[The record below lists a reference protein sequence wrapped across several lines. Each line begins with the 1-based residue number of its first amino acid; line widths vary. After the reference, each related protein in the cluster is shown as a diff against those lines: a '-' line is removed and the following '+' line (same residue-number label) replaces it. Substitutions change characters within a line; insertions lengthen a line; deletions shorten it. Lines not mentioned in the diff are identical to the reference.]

1 MNGIEFA
8 RIMPTMRRYGVLEAL
23 TRPRH
28 SPEDRKRNQTP
39 RQVMRTEHRARPLF
53 VLVFL
58 CVVSAALPLNG
69 QAPEPPNDTS
79 DQLWLNL
86 ILARPVSQK
95 LYVEI
100 DIEHARE
107 VSGEDRFRYIYGT
120 GMVEY
125 YAKPWLD
132 LTGEL
137 VTGRNRLTSEEE
149 SIEASVR
156 LGTRFHLGN
165 NVFWAWLPEKSRP
178 EILPDR
184 RYNFGVLLRYEHRNF
199 WYSTDRPSTADARFR
214 GRLEFKFA
222 LNKPNMG
229 TDGVWYLMT
238 DLEGFVPLVDD
249 EAAELFATKARAR
262 FGFGYRWNYE
272 WRFEILAQRDEAR
285 ETLED
290 EIDVEAYMI
299 DLRVKWFF

>member
-1 MNGIEFA
+1 MHKHSSDDRQGFQTA
-8 RIMPTMRRYGVLEAL
+8 RRILRAGV
-23 TRPRH
+23 
-28 SPEDRKRNQTP
+28 
-39 RQVMRTEHRARPLF
+39 RARPLL
-53 VLVFL
+53 VLAFL
-58 CVVSAALPLNG
+58 CVVTAALPGNA
-69 QAPEPPNDTS
+69 QESEPPKDIS
-79 DQLWLNL
+79 EQLWVNL
-86 ILARPVSQK
+86 VLARPVSQK

-107 VSGEDRFRYIYGT
+107 VSREDGFRYIYGT

-125 YAKPWLD
+125 YPKPWLD

-137 VTGRNRLTSEEE
+137 VAGRNRLTS
-149 SIEASVR
+149 IENSNEVSVR

-165 NVFWAWLPEKSRP
+165 NVFWAWLPKKSRP

-214 GRLEFKFA
+214 GRIEFKIA

-238 DLEGFVPLVDD
+238 DLEGFVPLADD

-262 FGFGYRWNYE
+262 LGFGYRWNYA
-272 WRFEILAQRDEAR
+272 WRFEILAQRDKAR
-285 ETLED
+285 ETLEG
-290 EIDVEAYMI
+290 EIDVEAHMI

>member
-1 MNGIEFA
+1 MQ
-8 RIMPTMRRYGVLEAL
+8 
-23 TRPRH
+23 
-28 SPEDRKRNQTP
+28 SSEDRKGFQTA
-39 RQVMRTEHRARPLF
+39 RRVVRAELRARPL
-53 VLVFL
+53 VSVALL
-58 CVVSAALPLNG
+58 CALAAAFPLNA
-69 QAPEPPNDTS
+69 QEPEPPKDIS
-79 DQLWLNL
+79 QQLWLNL
-86 ILARPVSQK
+86 ILARPISQK
-95 LYVEI
+95 LYFEI
-100 DIEHARE
+100 DIEHVRE

-137 VTGRNRLTSEEE
+137 VTGRNKLTAGED

-165 NVFWAWLPEKSRP
+165 NVFWAWLPKKSRP

-184 RYNFGVLLRYEHRNF
+184 RYSFGVLLRYEHRNF
-199 WYSTDRPSTADARFR
+199 WYSTDRPSTADARLR
-214 GRLEFKFA
+214 GRFEFKVA

-229 TDGVWYLMT
+229 ADGVWYLMT
-238 DLEGFVPLVDD
+238 DLEGFVPLVGD

-262 FGFGYRWNYE
+262 LGFGYRWNYT
-272 WRFEILAQRDEAR
+272 WRFEILAQRDRAR

-290 EIDVEAYMI
+290 EIDVEAHMI

>member
-1 MNGIEFA
+1 M
-8 RIMPTMRRYGVLEAL
+8 
-23 TRPRH
+23 H
-28 SPEDRKRNQTP
+28 SFEDRQSFQTA
-39 RQVMRTEHRARPLF
+39 RRVVRTESRACS
-53 VLVFL
+53 LVVVALL
-58 CVVSAALPLNG
+58 CTLSAALPLNA
-69 QAPEPPNDTS
+69 QEPEPPEEIS
-79 DQLWLNL
+79 EQLWLNL
-86 ILARPVSQK
+86 ILARPVSKK
-95 LYVEI
+95 LYVEV

-137 VTGRNRLTSEEE
+137 VTGRNRLTSEED
-149 SIEASVR
+149 SIEVSVR

-165 NVFWAWLPEKSRP
+165 NVFWAWLPKKSRP

-184 RYNFGVLLRYEHRNF
+184 RYNLGVLLRYEHRNF

-214 GRLEFKFA
+214 GRIEFKVA

-229 TDGVWYLMT
+229 ADGVWYLMT
-238 DLEGFVPLVDD
+238 DLEGFVPLVND

-262 FGFGYRWNYE
+262 IGFGYRWNYA
-272 WRFEILAQRDEAR
+272 WRFEILAQRDRAR
-285 ETLED
+285 ETLEG
-290 EIDVEAYMI
+290 EIDVEAHVI